1 MSESGLPALSIII
14 PALNEAAALRTLLPE
29 LRASFPDAEIIV
41 VDDGSTDDTSQIGS
55 SEGCKL
61 VKNPYR
67 LGNGGAVKRGARAAS
82 GELLAFLDGDGQ
94 HTPGHLIKLL
104 EKFHSGDFDM
114 VVGARSA
121 SSQASPAR
129 GLGNFFLE
137 RLASWM
143 TGQSIPDL
151 TSGLRVVKARRFREF
166 LHLFPNGFSYPTTV
180 TMAFFRSG
188 YTVAYIPVDVRQRV
202 GRSHIRMFRDGL
214 RFLLIIFKIGSLY
227 SPLKLFFPI
236 SFALFSLGSAFY
248 AYTYLSSGRFTNMS
262 AVIYMTSLFTL
273 LIGLVSEQITNL
285 MFARRER

>member
-41 VDDGSTDDTSQIGS
+41 VDDGSTDDTSQVCS
-55 SEGCKL
+55 TELCKL
-61 VKNPYR
+61 VQNPYR
-67 LGNGGAVKRGARAAS
+67 LGNGAAVKRGARAAT

-94 HTPGHLIKLL
+94 HTPEHLIKLL

-151 TSGLRVVKARRFREF
+151 TSGWDL
-166 LHLFPNGFSYPTTV
+166 NGTATTKIVTDNTVDAYGMTTNSTTV
-180 TMAFFRSG
+180 VEDLQAGMKHRTTTVNDYEFPSNYSCYAIIPHHFF
-188 YTVAYIPVDVRQRV
+188 
-202 GRSHIRMFRDGL
+202 
-214 RFLLIIFKIGSLY
+214 
-227 SPLKLFFPI
+227 
-236 SFALFSLGSAFY
+236 
-248 AYTYLSSGRFTNMS
+248 
-262 AVIYMTSLFTL
+262 
-273 LIGLVSEQITNL
+273 
-285 MFARRER
+285 